1 MSIKQKFDMLYAPI
15 LVFILALGIISHV
28 LADTGAEVL
37 FSSTTGECVR
47 VVVYKDIYT
56 TVTTSQVNTK
66 KSGLTKI

>member
-1 MSIKQKFDMLYAPI
+1 MSTKQKFDMLYAPI

-47 VVVYKDIYT
+47 VVVYKDMHDCDNLPSKYKK
-56 TVTTSQVNTK
+56 VWVN
-66 KSGLTKI
+66 